1 MRSGIFFQGQHD
13 TLLWEVEVAT
23 GHLQFVETIINM
35 FKSRMPFIP
44 VRPPAHLSS
53 ENICAQFDVCVACGM
68 SIMQPVVT
76 GVYML
81 QCQHAYH
88 PLCFVTSCKSASQC
102 LFHGC
107 EEPLKDSLN
116 LLTLGEPNRDDHFY
130 TDDQCFYTL

>member
-1 MRSGIFFQGQHD
+1 M
-13 TLLWEVEVAT
+13 LWKIEVAT
-23 GHLQFVETIINM
+23 ANLQFVETIINM
-35 FKSRMPFIP
+35 FKSRMPLLP
-44 VRPPAHLSS
+44 VRPPVHLASDKS
-53 ENICAQFDVCVACGM
+53 CAQFGDCVACGM

-107 EEPLKDSLN
+107 EEPLKDALN
-116 LLTLGEPNRDDHFY
+116 LLTPREASMDDHFY
-130 TDDQCFYTL
+130 SGDRCFYTLRYESD